1 VVEGGINCLY
11 SLPRN
16 SGGSEPVLA
25 AEVRDLVLAGRMKAV
40 RASLTHVNWSSTY
53 ERQNNPF
60 LECFG
65 CVYILDKVGHRLK

>member
-1 VVEGGINCLY
+1 MGLIAFILY
-11 SLPRN
+11 LVTVAAT
-16 SGGSEPVLA
+16 EPVLA